1 MNISLCDPLRCRCY
15 IYTHDAFSVLTT
27 AVGAILSAAAPLYP
41 VLILGKMIYGLG
53 IGFALHAAPAYL
65 AEVGHP
71 RIRGLLI
78 RQARRSYMLRNALS
92 CRSHVLLDST

>member
-1 MNISLCDPLRCRCY
+1 MLAALRCWHSCAG
-15 IYTHDAFSVLTT
+15 I
-27 AVGAILSAAAPLYP
+27 GAILSAAAVAFPML
-41 VLILGKMIYGLG
+41 VAGKMVYGLG

-78 RQARRSYMLRNALS
+78 R
-92 CRSHVLLDST
+92 

>member
-1 MNISLCDPLRCRCY
+1 M
-15 IYTHDAFSVLTT
+15 
-27 AVGAILSAAAPLYP
+27 GAILSAAAVAFPML
-41 VLILGKMIYGLG
+41 VAGKMVYGLG

-78 RQARRSYMLRNALS
+78 R
-92 CRSHVLLDST
+92 

>member
-1 MNISLCDPLRCRCY
+1 MQ
-15 IYTHDAFSVLTT
+15 VL
-27 AVGAILSAAAPLYP
+27 GAILSAAAVAFPML
-41 VLILGKMIYGLG
+41 VNVAGKMVYGLG

-78 RQARRSYMLRNALS
+78 R
-92 CRSHVLLDST
+92 

>member
-1 MNISLCDPLRCRCY
+1 MNIPLCTPRRCNCY
-15 IYTHDAFSVLTT
+15 NYALDAFSVLTT
-27 AVGAILSAAAPLYP
+27 AVGAILSAAAPLFP

-78 RQARRSYMLRNALS
+78 RQAHRSCML
-92 CRSHVLLDST
+92 

>member
-1 MNISLCDPLRCRCY
+1 M
-15 IYTHDAFSVLTT
+15 F
-27 AVGAILSAAAPLYP
+27 P
-41 VLILGKMIYGLG
+41 VLILGKMLYGLG

-78 RQARRSYMLRNALS
+78 RQAFPVYHYLG
-92 CRSHVLLDST
+92 LL

>member
-1 MNISLCDPLRCRCY
+1 M
-15 IYTHDAFSVLTT
+15 
-27 AVGAILSAAAPLYP
+27 GAILSAAAPAFP
-41 VLILGKMIYGLG
+41 VFILGKMLYGLG

-78 RQARRSYMLRNALS
+78 RQALSVCQAASAILQYAPLSMLYRYLSFTSIVLCCSNALHS
-92 CRSHVLLDST
+92 NH